1 MAIEKSIFSLIN
13 TNAIVIFEQADVIFG
28 SSQIMNTGVGVESL
42 PKIIFYKNS
51 IEPYDT
57 KGTTGLMSGRSTLDL
72 ATIKIDIF
80 STSAIQ
86 MDTLGMAVRNA
97 LDRYS
102 GTIAGCEVQ
111 SIRYTNESNEFS
123 FDNGISGK
131 GWFMITQY
139 YDARFVPQYS

>member
-1 MAIEKSIFSLIN
+1 MAIEKSIFSLIK

-28 SSQIMNTGVGVESL
+28 TSQIMNTGVAVESL

-80 STSAIQ
+80 STSAVQ
-86 MDTLGMAVRNA
+86 MDTLGMAVRNT

-123 FDNGISGK
+123 FDNGISNK

>member
-86 MDTLGMAVRNA
+86 MDTLAMAVRNT
-97 LDRYS
+97 LDRYA
-102 GTIAGCEVQ
+102 GTISGCEVQ

-139 YDARFVPQYS
+139 YDARFMPQYS